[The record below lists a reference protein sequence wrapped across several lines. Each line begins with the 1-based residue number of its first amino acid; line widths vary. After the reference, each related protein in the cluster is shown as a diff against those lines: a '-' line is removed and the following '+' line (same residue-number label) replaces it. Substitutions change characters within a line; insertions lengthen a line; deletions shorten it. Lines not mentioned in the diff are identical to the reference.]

1 MARDESRETRMAMVM
16 LRVTGLATALALCAA
31 FWVMVARALAGGG

>member
-1 MARDESRETRMAMVM
+1 MAMVV
-16 LRVTGLATALALCAA
+16 LRVTGVATALVLCAA

>member
-1 MARDESRETRMAMVM
+1 MAMVV
-16 LRVTGLATALALCAA
+16 LRVTGLATALALCVA